1 MFGSVVIWQALL
13 IELSI
18 SIRDSAVFMLPPM
31 DAGHNRVSVIERT
44 ALSGSIQLG
53 FFFFFLFW
61 EQCMWIGVPRGQ
73 ARAGRLCVNIGR
85 QRKRRKA
92 KHSWRDPRLEAK
104 SHHKRCIR
112 EENTEAGNGETGVEN
127 RTRCQVCR
135 GWDQTVWEIEIWVCG
150 LNQVMLYCFFN
161 GKNKNYI

>member
-53 FFFFFLFW
+53 FFFFFSF
-61 EQCMWIGVPRGQ
+61 
-73 ARAGRLCVNIGR
+73 
-85 QRKRRKA
+85 
-92 KHSWRDPRLEAK
+92 
-104 SHHKRCIR
+104 
-112 EENTEAGNGETGVEN
+112 GNSACE
-127 RTRCQVCR
+127 
-135 GWDQTVWEIEIWVCG
+135 
-150 LNQVMLYCFFN
+150 
-161 GKNKNYI
+161 